1 MTGAELC
8 WLKAYREDEGGA
20 RLFYA
25 FSIRR
30 KKGLHMSYIVLARKY
45 RPATFEEVIGQEEI
59 AGTLRNAVL
68 HNRVAHAYLFTGPR
82 GVGKTTMAR
91 ILAKVLN
98 CPNSKEARPCNECE
112 SCVAVSRGEDIDV
125 IELDGASH
133 RKVEEIKTILDD
145 VAYSPARAPRKI
157 YIIDEV
163 HMLSAHAFNS
173 LLKTLEEP
181 PSHVNFILATTE
193 PQKVPE
199 TIRSRCQ
206 RFDFRPLMR
215 REIEKRLSEIAA
227 KEGMKPQ
234 SGVLGKIAFTARGSM
249 RDALSLMEQVV
260 SLVGDSPSVS
270 DFERMVGA
278 TSVATLR
285 EILLATGRSDAARTV
300 SLFAQVV
307 DSGCD
312 PLVFAEELVRF
323 ARDVL
328 VLKVTGKPELLQ
340 SAIPEEV
347 EDFVGAPAED
357 RDEKGSYPEFSPEFL
372 LFLISSLEE
381 AKSKARTYVE
391 KRVAIEIALLYVVR
405 MGQLR
410 SINSLIEEIQAL
422 KGEIPPAK
430 GGQVRSDTP
439 AHSAPK
445 QAAVPRK
452 QEESGREVPISPAD
466 VKERWSELVSKV
478 THNIS
483 SPWLM
488 AYLPISRV
496 VSADQTA
503 VSIAFPSHAIDSMK
517 GSFDEVRMKQALEEA
532 LEKVIGKKL
541 TVKIERD
548 EAAAAP
554 AQIEQS
560 KQSEESSDE
569 SLAERV
575 RTVRSVFPGAKIVR

>member
-1 MTGAELC
+1 
-8 WLKAYREDEGGA
+8 
-20 RLFYA
+20 
-25 FSIRR
+25 
-30 KKGLHMSYIVLARKY
+30 MSYIVLARKY
-45 RPATFEEVIGQEEI
+45 RPATFEEVAGQEEI
-59 AGTLRNAVL
+59 ANTLRNAVL

-98 CPNSKEARPCNECE
+98 CPNSKEARPCNECT
-112 SCVAVSRGEDIDV
+112 SCTAISWGEDIDV

-133 RKVEEIKTILDD
+133 RKVEEIKTVLDD
-145 VAYSPARAPRKI
+145 VAYSPARAPHKI

-163 HMLSAHAFNS
+163 HMLSTHAFNS

-181 PSHVNFILATTE
+181 PPHVNFVLATTE

-215 REIEKRLSEIAA
+215 KEIEKRLSEIAA
-227 KEGMKPQ
+227 KEGIKPQ
-234 SGVLGKIAFTARGSM
+234 PGLFSKIAFTARGSM
-249 RDALSLMEQVV
+249 RDAISLMEQVT
-260 SLVGDSPSVS
+260 SLSGDSPSVS

-278 TSVATLR
+278 TSVTTLR
-285 EILLATGRSDAARTV
+285 EILLAAGRKDVAQTI

-312 PLVFAEELVRF
+312 PVVFAEELVRF

-328 VLKVTGKPELLQ
+328 ILKETGRPELLQ
-340 SAIPEEV
+340 SAVLEEV
-347 EDFVGAPAED
+347 EDLVSAPGEDTDKKGAQ
-357 RDEKGSYPEFSPEFL
+357 PECSSEFL

-381 AKSKARTYVE
+381 AKSRSRTYVE
-391 KRVAIEIALLYVVR
+391 KRVAIETALLYVAR
-405 MGQLR
+405 MGQLQP
-410 SINSLIEEIQAL
+410 IDSLIREIQAL
-422 KGEIPPAK
+422 KAEIPLTKEGRIESNAPV
-430 GGQVRSDTP
+430 Q
-439 AHSAPK
+439 SAPK
-445 QAAVPRK
+445 QSVAPRK
-452 QEESGREVPISPAD
+452 QEESSQELPISPSD
-466 VKERWSELVSKV
+466 VKERWSEVAGKV
-478 THNIS
+478 THNTS

-517 GSFDEVRMKQALEEA
+517 GSFDEVRMKQALEEG

-541 TVKIERD
+541 SVRIERD
-548 EAAAAP
+548 ETVP
-554 AQIEQS
+554 ALRQIEHT
-560 KQSEESSDE
+560 KQSEGSSDE
-569 SLAERV
+569 SLAEKV
-575 RTVRSVFPGAKIVR
+575 RTVKSVFPGANIVR